1 VLAAPLA
8 KLVDLCTVG
17 EHSVA
22 LPRTRMPE
30 WGALSKCVSELSRG
44 TKADPQ
50 LANVL
55 LTLFAAERQ
64 SFDPDALVAL
74 DARWQALF
82 ADVADAQP
90 EAA

>member
-1 VLAAPLA
+1 
-8 KLVDLCTVG
+8 
-17 EHSVA
+17 
-22 LPRTRMPE
+22 MPE
-30 WGALSKCVSELSRG
+30 WSALSKRVSELSRG
-44 TKADPQ
+44 SSADPQ

-55 LTLFAAERQ
+55 LTLFAVERQ

-82 ADVADAQP
+82 ADVAGVQP